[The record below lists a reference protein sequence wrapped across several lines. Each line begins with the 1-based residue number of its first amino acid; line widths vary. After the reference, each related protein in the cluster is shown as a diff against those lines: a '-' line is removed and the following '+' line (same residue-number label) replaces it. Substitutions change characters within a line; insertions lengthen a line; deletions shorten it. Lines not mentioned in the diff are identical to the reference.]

1 MSHCNVF
8 FVEVKEYVQ
17 LYGQAARNAVQDG
30 GFDGVEIHG
39 ATGYLVAQFLNDV
52 VNNRKDQYGG
62 SIENRARF
70 GLEVLDACVKAVGA
84 SKVGIRLSPWEAYN
98 GESLAALLLTIYSL
112 IICAINPRN
121 SPR

>member
-1 MSHCNVF
+1 M
-8 FVEVKEYVQ
+8 
-17 LYGQAARNAVQDG
+17 YGQAARNAVQDG

-52 VNNRKDQYGG
+52 VNNRKDEYGG

-84 SKVGIRLSPWEAYN
+84 SKVGIRLSPWEVYN

-112 IICAINPRN
+112 IVCALNPRN
-121 SPR
+121 SPH